1 MISHKFVIFDFEAAT
16 KTSER
21 AVAQSTMNLAKICFL
36 LSWIEHSHTK
46 IPFLAI
52 FFFRSFSVEMNHK
65 KICETLACKYRK
77 NREDNK
83 FNKILD
89 L

>member
-21 AVAQSTMNLAKICFL
+21 AVAKICFL
-36 LSWIEHSHTK
+36 LSWNEHSHTK

-52 FFFRSFSVEMNHK
+52 FFSQF
-65 KICETLACKYRK
+65 
-77 NREDNK
+77 
-83 FNKILD
+83 
-89 L
+89 